1 MVNDIRQV
9 QRATAAHDGP
19 RKAGAQR
26 VPQGVAEAADRL
38 LEAAATRVPCA
49 PVRDLIGTGDTGA
62 AYAVQQRVTAVR
74 LERGARVVGHKIG
87 LTSSAVQR
95 QLGVDQPD
103 FGVLLDD
110 MAYADGDTVPYA
122 SVLQPRVEAEIA
134 FVLGEDLAEGPLDLA
149 RVRAA
154 VDHAVAALEICGSR
168 IKGWD
173 ITLSDTVADNASAGA
188 FVLGRERCGL
198 AEFEPRT
205 AVMEMSVDGRTVSEG
220 TGADCLGDP
229 LAAVLWLARTAR
241 DLGDPLRAGHVVLS
255 GALGPMSPLA
265 PGAQVT
271 AAIGGLGTVTTSIG
285 EGTV

>member
-1 MVNDIRQV
+1 M
-9 QRATAAHDGP
+9 
-19 RKAGAQR
+19 
-26 VPQGVAEAADRL
+26 
-38 LEAAATRVPCA
+38 
-49 PVRDLIGTGDTGA
+49 
-62 AYAVQQRVTAVR
+62 QQRVTAAR
-74 LERGARVVGHKIG
+74 PERGARVVGHKIG

-103 FGVLLDD
+103 SRVLLDD
-110 MAYADGDTVPYA
+110 MGYADGDTVPYA

-168 IKGWD
+168 IAGWD

-188 FVLGRERCGL
+188 FVLGRQRRGL

-220 TGADCLGDP
+220 TGADC
-229 LAAVLWLARTAR
+229 
-241 DLGDPLRAGHVVLS
+241 LGDPLRAGHVVLS

-271 AAIGGLGTVTTSIG
+271 AAIGGLDTVTISIG
-285 EGTV
+285 KERYDPAR

>member
-1 MVNDIRQV
+1 MHDPTQTRPT
-9 QRATAAHDGP
+9 ATDQDG
-19 RKAGAQR
+19 RREAGARQA
-26 VPQGVAEAADRL
+26 PQAVAEAAARL
-38 LEAAATRVPCA
+38 LEAAATNVPCA
-49 PVRDLIGTGDTGA
+49 PVRDLIGTTDTRT

-74 LERGARVVGHKIG
+74 RERGARVVGHKIG
-87 LTSSAVQR
+87 LTSPAVQR
-95 QLGVDQPD
+95 QLGVAQPD
-103 FGVLLDD
+103 FGVLLDE
-110 MAYADGDTVPYA
+110 MGHADGDTVAYA

-168 IKGWD
+168 IAGWD

-188 FVLGRERCGL
+188 FVLGRERRSL
-198 AEFEPRT
+198 TEFEPRT
-205 AVMEMSVDGRTVSEG
+205 AVMEMSVDGRPVSEG
-220 TGADCLGDP
+220 TGSDCLGDP

-241 DLGDPLRAGHVVLS
+241 ELGDPLRAGHVVLS

-265 PGAQVT
+265 PGVRVS

-285 EGTV
+285 EGAA

>member
-1 MVNDIRQV
+1 MNDTRRV
-9 QRATAAHDGP
+9 QRAAAAQDVP
-19 RKAGAQR
+19 QEAGARQ
-26 VPQGVAEAADRL
+26 VPQGVAEAAARL
-38 LEAAATRVPCA
+38 LEADATRVPCA
-49 PVRDLIGTGDTGA
+49 PVRDLIGTADTGA
-62 AYAVQQRVTAVR
+62 AYAVQQRVTAAR
-74 LERGARVVGHKIG
+74 LARGARVVGHKIG
-87 LTSSAVQR
+87 LTSPAVQR

-110 MAYADGDTVPYA
+110 MGYADGDTVPYA

-134 FVLGEDLAEGPLDLA
+134 FVLGADLAEGQLDLA

-168 IKGWD
+168 VAGWD

-188 FVLGRERCGL
+188 FVLGRERHSL

-241 DLGDPLRAGHVVLS
+241 DLDDPLRAGHVVLS

-271 AAIGGLGTVTTSIG
+271 AVIGGLGTVTTAIG

>member
-1 MVNDIRQV
+1 MTDTRQ
-9 QRATAAHDGP
+9 T
-19 RKAGAQR
+19 
-26 VPQGVAEAADRL
+26 PQGVPEAAARL

-49 PVRDLIGTGDTGA
+49 PVRDLIGTSDIGA
-62 AYAVQQRVTAVR
+62 AYAVQQRVTAAR
-74 LERGARVVGHKIG
+74 LARGARVVGHKIG
-87 LTSSAVQR
+87 LTSPAVQQ

-110 MAYADGDTVPYA
+110 MGHTDGDTVPYA
-122 SVLQPRVEAEIA
+122 SVLQPRIEAEIA
-134 FVLGEDLAEGPLDLA
+134 FVLGADLAEGPLDPA

-168 IKGWD
+168 VAGWD

-188 FVLGRERCGL
+188 FVLGRERRGL
-198 AEFEPRT
+198 DEFEPRT
-205 AVMEMSVDGRTVSEG
+205 AVMEMSVDGRTVSKG

-229 LAAVLWLARTAR
+229 LAALLWLARTAR

-271 AAIGGLGTVTTSIG
+271 AVIGGLGTVSTAIG

>member
-1 MVNDIRQV
+1 MTDTRQ
-9 QRATAAHDGP
+9 T
-19 RKAGAQR
+19 
-26 VPQGVAEAADRL
+26 PQGVPEAAARL
-38 LEAAATRVPCA
+38 LEAAATRVPSA
-49 PVRDLIGTGDTGA
+49 PVRDLIGTSDIGA
-62 AYAVQQRVTAVR
+62 AYAVQQRITAAH
-74 LERGARVVGHKIG
+74 LARGARVVGHKIG
-87 LTSSAVQR
+87 LTSPAVQQ

-110 MAYADGDTVPYA
+110 MGHTDGDTVPYA

-134 FVLGEDLAEGPLDLA
+134 FVLGADLAEGPLDPA

-168 IKGWD
+168 VAGWD

-188 FVLGRERCGL
+188 FVLGRERRGL
-198 AEFEPRT
+198 DEFEPRT
-205 AVMEMSVDGRTVSEG
+205 AVMEMSVDGRAVSKG

-229 LAAVLWLARTAR
+229 LAALLWLARTAR

-271 AAIGGLGTVTTSIG
+271 AVIGGLGTVSTAIG

>member
-1 MVNDIRQV
+1 MSDTT
-9 QRATAAHDGP
+9 RARRTDGAGKAP
-19 RKAGAQR
+19 RDA
-26 VPQGVAEAADRL
+26 VAEAAARL
-38 LEAAATRVPCA
+38 LEAAAGRVPCA
-49 PVRDLIGTGDTGA
+49 PVRDLIGTTDTGA
-62 AYAVQQRVTAVR
+62 AYAVQQRVTAAHR
-74 LERGARVVGHKIG
+74 ERGARVVGHKIG
-87 LTSSAVQR
+87 LTSPAVQH

-110 MAYADGDTVPYA
+110 MGHADGDTVPYA

-168 IKGWD
+168 IAGWD

-188 FVLGRERCGL
+188 FVLGRQRRSL

-255 GALGPMSPLA
+255 GALGPMSPVA
-265 PGAQVT
+265 PGSRIT
-271 AAIGGLGTVTTSIG
+271 ATIGGLGTITATIG

>member
-1 MVNDIRQV
+1 MTDTRKVP
-9 QRATAAHDGP
+9 RAAAAQDV
-19 RKAGAQR
+19 RREAGAQQVSR
-26 VPQGVAEAADRL
+26 GVAEAAARL
-38 LEAAATRVPCA
+38 LKATATGVPCV
-49 PVRDLIGTGDTGA
+49 PVRDLIGTSDTGA
-62 AYAVQQRVTAVR
+62 AYAVQQQVTAAR
-74 LERGARVVGHKIG
+74 LARGARVAGHKIG
-87 LTSSAVQR
+87 LTSPAVQH
-95 QLGVDQPD
+95 QLSVDQPD

-110 MAYADGDTVPYA
+110 MGYADGNTVPYA

-134 FVLGEDLAEGPLDLA
+134 FVLGADLAEGPLDLA

-168 IKGWD
+168 IAGWD

-188 FVLGRERCGL
+188 FVLGRERRSL

-205 AVMEMSVDGRTVSEG
+205 AVMEMSVDGRTVSDG

-271 AAIGGLGTVTTSIG
+271 AVIGGLGTVTTAIG

>member
-1 MVNDIRQV
+1 M
-9 QRATAAHDGP
+9 
-19 RKAGAQR
+19 
-26 VPQGVAEAADRL
+26 
-38 LEAAATRVPCA
+38 
-49 PVRDLIGTGDTGA
+49 RDLIGVCDTGA
-62 AYAVQQRVTAVR
+62 AYAVQQRVTAPR

-87 LTSSAVQR
+87 LTSSAAQR

-103 FGVLLDD
+103 FGVLPDD
-110 MAYADGDTVPYA
+110 MGYPDGDTVPYA
-122 SVLQPRVEAEIA
+122 SVLQLRVEAEMA

-154 VDHAVAALEICGSR
+154 VAHAVAALEVCGSR
-168 IKGWD
+168 IAGWD

-188 FVLGRERCGL
+188 FVLSQERRGL
-198 AEFEPRT
+198 TESEPRT
-205 AVMEMSVDGRTVSEG
+205 AVMKMSVDGRTVSEG

-241 DLGDPLRAGHVVLS
+241 DLDDPLRAGHVVLS

-271 AAIGGLGTVTTSIG
+271 AAIGELGTVITSIG
-285 EGTV
+285 EGTARRRALTARHAPISRSSVRATSAPTS